1 METSASQNVQLS
13 AAAERQMRRPGRGC
27 RKWPSAQP
35 SDRPAVKLVPRT
47 INYVAI
53 SRETGTDGSAVGR
66 RVAEMLGWSDFG
78 HNIREHVAQWYRE
91 PRLILDPV
99 DETGGNWFYDL
110 FGTWLDRKL
119 ITHDKFLTQVGRVI
133 HILARRGPA
142 VFVGRGAQFML
153 PRRRLLLCA
162 WWRRRPIAP
171 SGFSSG
177 KTSPPAAR
185 PAAGSAARM
194 PAAGTSSAG
203 TSITTSPIRTC
214 TTW

>member
-13 AAAERQMRRPGRGC
+13 AAAERQMRALGAAAGNGQARTKRSSGREAC
-27 RKWPSAQP
+27 SADDQLCGHFAQDG
-35 SDRPAVKLVPRT
+35 DR
-47 INYVAI
+47 
-53 SRETGTDGSAVGR
+53 RERRGR

-142 VFVGRGAQFML
+142 VFVGRGVQFML
-153 PRRRLLLCA
+153 PRVRTPLCA